1 MRAKHGLLPPVGRKA
16 RRRVLAYVIL
26 VTLSIPFAFPLIWAL
41 ATSLQTVDEVFSG
54 SLIQAPGDPQWENYR
69 EIFEY
74 LPLGRFLFNTVCIVS
89 LVIAGEVLTA
99 PLVAYAFARLRFP
112 FRNTLFVV
120 MLSTLMLPPIITTIP
135 AYIFYSK
142 LGWVD
147 TWIPL
152 ILPGWLGGGAFNIF
166 ILRQFFLTVP
176 RDLEDAAKMDGCSN
190 FGTYFR
196 IFLPLAF
203 PAIATIGVLSFV
215 NHWNNFEG
223 PLIYLST
230 LDTFPIALGIN
241 IFKDAYSAIA
251 PHYLMAASV
260 VSLAPLLLLFLAIQR
275 LFVEGIILSGIKG

>member
-1 MRAKHGLLPPVGRKA
+1 M
-16 RRRVLAYVIL
+16 
-26 VTLSIPFAFPLIWAL
+26 
-41 ATSLQTVDEVFSG
+41 
-54 SLIQAPGDPQWENYR
+54 
-69 EIFEY
+69 
-74 LPLGRFLFNTVCIVS
+74 GRFLFNTVCIVS

-241 IFKDAYSAIA
+241 MFKDAYSAIA

-275 LFVEGIILSGIKG
+275 VFVEGIILSGIKG